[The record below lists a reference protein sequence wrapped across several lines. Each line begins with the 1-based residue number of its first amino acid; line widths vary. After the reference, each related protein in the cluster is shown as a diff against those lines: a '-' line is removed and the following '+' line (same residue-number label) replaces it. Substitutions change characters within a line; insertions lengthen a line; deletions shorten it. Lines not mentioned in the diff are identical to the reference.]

1 MVVSIAVGIFAIAK
15 KNSLALKVYAL
26 IAFVQILWNTFAY
39 VREHMFGGI
48 FVGNAIVGLVFNT
61 FFVVCIATFFV
72 NVEETKFYFQKLKK
86 LPKIGNLF

>member
-1 MVVSIAVGIFAIAK
+1 MLHSLFVKFVDEPRLLAI
-15 KNSLALKVYAL
+15 YAL

-48 FVGNAIVGLVFNT
+48 YIGNAVIGLVFNT

-72 NVEETKFYFQKLKK
+72 NVEESKFYLQKLKALFFK
-86 LPKIGNLF
+86 WKNLA